1 MSMGSFG
8 PASQACEVRSGWHL
22 FLPKCTTELGVICK
36 LAESAL
42 NPTIQVID
50 KGVEEHQAHGGPV
63 GGHHLSLASTRTQS
77 H

>member
-1 MSMGSFG
+1 MVSLGGIPSLG
-8 PASQACEVRSGWHL
+8 CVDHSKQ
-22 FLPKCTTELGVICK
+22 LGVICK